1 MKDSKKEVEKYNM
14 SNYHSR
20 SETWGWIDDTFEE
33 VIGGVENE
41 EGIKSQLI
49 AEELGLTAEE
59 E

>member
-1 MKDSKKEVEKYNM
+1 MKDSKKEVEKHNK
-14 SNYHSR
+14 SNYHNR
-20 SETWGWIDDTFEE
+20 SETGGWIDDTFEE